1 MAAVRGVFTLNR
13 VRLKKFVNEWTDLA
27 QVWINQIPDT
37 GYFGG
42 GSPVG
47 SIMDK
52 VTYSSDTT
60 AAVPTAKLNVARY
73 NLAATGNSTA
83 GYFGGGTGISPTIP
97 AVSVIEKI
105 TYSTDIAQVIS
116 SGLPVPY
123 STELSATGNASAGY
137 FGGGTPGTTSVA
149 LTVMYKLHY
158 ATDTALAIP
167 SAYFPFP
174 SGVSKQGATGN
185 STAGYF
191 GGSGY
196 SYMWKLSYSTEN
208 TVYTSTANLSAPRS
222 SPAAT
227 GNSTAGYFG
236 GGSYGVVSFSTM
248 DKVTYSADTTEPLPS
263 TGSLSAPRFSLAA
276 TGSSTAG
283 YFGAGSMDKVTYSSD
298 TTAAVPGAALSVARI
313 YLAASS
319 AKANALPQNLWR
331 RFSDGSTTTNPASLP
346 PATPTPQTVQ
356 VPTPDTGYFGGG
368 GTIPTGTYYSTMDK
382 LTYSSDTTAAIPS
395 ANFPTN
401 RADHGA
407 TGSSTA
413 GYFGGGSFSSTRMD
427 KTTYSSDTT
436 AAVPGANLSLGRGS
450 LAATGNSTHGY
461 FGGGSFTYS
470 TMDMTTYSSDTTAA
484 VPGANLSLGRGSLA
498 ATGNS
503 TAGYFGGGSPG
514 PAGQT
519 TMDKVTYST
528 DTTAPL
534 PSTGSL
540 SVSRYNF
547 AATGNS
553 THGYFGGGDPSFVR
567 TIVDKI
573 TYSSD
578 TTAPVPSAFLVG
590 TFGRRIHAATGNSN
604 AGYFFAGA
612 PVSDGTD
619 KINYSTDTT
628 TAIFGALPSI
638 SNRYK
643 LAASSAKANA
653 LPQSTYSAPVLV

>member
-450 LAATGNSTHGY
+450 LAATGNST
-461 FGGGSFTYS
+461 
-470 TMDMTTYSSDTTAA
+470 
-484 VPGANLSLGRGSLA
+484 
-498 ATGNS
+498 
-503 TAGYFGGGSPG
+503 AGYFGGGSPG